1 MEKYSRWRDKGTGV
15 HPFLHEKPL
24 AKPIPFHVKMGR
36 LVTAGLIQ
44 CPLFVIRL
52 ILLLVVSFWF
62 SIMHLIIAVLSIFPP
77 LRRGFQKYVSFLG
90 SRMFLLLMGFWW
102 IEHQPASRVRS
113 ASADQ
118 LIVPKVQSGDL
129 VISNHISFLEIIYL
143 NFRFA
148 PTFAIPKIDSDT
160 TAPSNQ
166 VIPMSFLE
174 ALRRASHPAKALSQ
188 PPMPLS
194 DLLKDAK
201 AKRLG
206 PVVLFPEATTSNGK
220 AVLSFQ
226 TIDPNSIPSETRV
239 ILMAFKFDYQD
250 FSPAFVVG
258 SFWSHFFKIL
268 FQLSNRLQ
276 VKTLVEHETPEVS
289 SLHTAEEWTEAV
301 SNAIANMHGIRRV
314 KLGYLDKQEFLA
326 YWQSQQPGYRADK
339 DRAGKG
345 F

>member
-143 NFRFA
+143 NFR
-148 PTFAIPKIDSDT
+148 
-160 TAPSNQ
+160 
-166 VIPMSFLE
+166 
-174 ALRRASHPAKALSQ
+174 
-188 PPMPLS
+188 
-194 DLLKDAK
+194 
-201 AKRLG
+201 
-206 PVVLFPEATTSNGK
+206 
-220 AVLSFQ
+220 
-226 TIDPNSIPSETRV
+226 
-239 ILMAFKFDYQD
+239 
-250 FSPAFVVG
+250 
-258 SFWSHFFKIL
+258 
-268 FQLSNRLQ
+268 
-276 VKTLVEHETPEVS
+276 
-289 SLHTAEEWTEAV
+289 
-301 SNAIANMHGIRRV
+301 
-314 KLGYLDKQEFLA
+314 
-326 YWQSQQPGYRADK
+326 
-339 DRAGKG
+339 
-345 F
+345 